1 MAATT
6 VQLQQQLLMVGKYS
20 LARWFCLPI
29 GALLALGLANE
40 SPSPLIPSNTP
51 VADLGT
57 NTKLPAH
64 LEENFRVLPSPP
76 PPIGRMALKKQPG
89 ATALLFYPLDQ
100 PALDISAFKWRYS
113 ESRKGWRMHAGLD
126 LIAPEGEAVRPA
138 KNGRVVLVDTISGYG
153 ITVVVAHGELNQS
166 LYAHLSAVDVKPGD
180 QVEPSSL
187 LGRVGQTGV
196 ASGPPLHFEWLE
208 RQGNCW

>member
-1 MAATT
+1 MI
-6 VQLQQQLLMVGKYS
+6 GKYS

-40 SPSPLIPSNTP
+40 SPPPAIPLTTP
-51 VADLGT
+51 VADLGS

-76 PPIGRMALKKQPG
+76 PPLVWMALKKQPG
-89 ATALLFYPLDQ
+89 APALLFYPLDQ

-113 ESRKGWRMHAGLD
+113 ESRKAWRMHAGLD
-126 LIAPEGEAVRPA
+126 LMAPEGEAVRPV
-138 KNGRVVLVDTISGYG
+138 KSGRVLLVDTISGYG

-180 QVEPSSL
+180 QVEPTSL

-196 ASGPPLHFEWLE
+196 ASGPHLHFEWRE
-208 RQGNCW
+208 RQGNGWVALDPMPMMIPQ

>member
-1 MAATT
+1 
-6 VQLQQQLLMVGKYS
+6 MVGKLL
-20 LARWFCLPI
+20 LARWFCLPT
-29 GALLALGLANE
+29 GVFLALGLAIE
-40 SPSPLIPSNTP
+40 SKPPLIPSSTP

-64 LEENFRVLPSPP
+64 LEESFRVMPSPP
-76 PPIGRMALKKQPG
+76 PPIGFLAFKKQPG
-89 ATALLFYPLDQ
+89 ATTALLFYPLDQ
-100 PALDISAFKWRYS
+100 PALDISPFKWRYS
-113 ESRKGWRMHAGLD
+113 ENRKGWRMHAGLD
-126 LIAPEGEAVRPA
+126 LMAPEGEAIRPV
-138 KNGRVVLVDTISGYG
+138 KSGRVVLVDTISGYG

-196 ASGPPLHFEWLE
+196 ASGPHLHFEWRE
-208 RQGNCW
+208 RQANGWVALDPMPLMIPQ

>member
-1 MAATT
+1 
-6 VQLQQQLLMVGKYS
+6 MVGKLS

-29 GALLALGLANE
+29 GVLLALGLASE
-40 SPSPLIPSNTP
+40 SKPPLIPSSTP

-64 LEENFRVLPSPP
+64 LEEIFRVLPSPP
-76 PPIGRMALKKQPG
+76 PPIGFLAFKKQPG

-100 PALDISAFKWRYS
+100 PALDISPFNWRYS

-126 LIAPEGEAVRPA
+126 LMAPEGEAIRPV
-138 KNGRVVLVDTISGYG
+138 KSGRVVLVDTISGYG

-196 ASGPPLHFEWLE
+196 ASGPHLHFEWRE
-208 RQGNCW
+208 RQGNGWVALDPMPLMVPK